1 VSPKTPGYTVFDNND
16 ENMNIYTKN
25 SLFAHLMVLLSG
37 RIAEEVFYGYSVT
50 TGARKDFEE
59 AYNLAQSMI
68 AKYGM
73 GKKNI
78 YPDSSDQSKY
88 LIDQE
93 VSELILDAQEKALK
107 IITSAEGIDFGL
119 QDNFESDQFIEA

>member
-1 VSPKTPGYTVFDNND
+1 
-16 ENMNIYTKN
+16 MNIYTKN
-25 SLFAHLMVLLSG
+25 GLFAHLMVLLSG

-68 AKYGM
+68 VKYGM

-93 VSELILDAQEKALK
+93 VSQLILEAQEKALK
-107 IITSAEGIDFGL
+107 IITRAK
-119 QDNFESDQFIEA
+119 